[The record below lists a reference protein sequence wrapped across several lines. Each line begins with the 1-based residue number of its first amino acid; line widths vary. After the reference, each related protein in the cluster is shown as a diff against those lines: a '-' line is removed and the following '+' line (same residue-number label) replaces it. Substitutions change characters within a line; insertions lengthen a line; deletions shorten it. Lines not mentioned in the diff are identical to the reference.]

1 MTGWAAAEVG
11 TAELGDARRTARL
24 IRLVETLGN
33 HPEQSIPD
41 ACDGDRAAIKATYRF
56 FESEAIDPDAIMA
69 AQRDATVGR
78 CAAYPLILAVQD
90 TTELNF
96 TSHPGTQ
103 GLGHLRAAQQQ
114 GFLVHSVLALSPT
127 GVPLGVPAS
136 AAVGTRSHQP
146 RRTDT
151 AEAGHYGEGEPT
163 MAGCGSCN
171 AGCPAPRD
179 RGADHRGSGGRY
191 L

>member
-11 TAELGDARRTARL
+11 TAALGDARRTARL
-24 IRLVETLGN
+24 MTLVETLGT
-33 HPEQSIPD
+33 HPAQSIPD
-41 ACDGDRAAIKATYRF
+41 ACDGDRAAIKAAYRF
-56 FESEAIDPDAIMA
+56 FESEAINPDAILV

-127 GVPLGVPAS
+127 GVPLGLLQQQRWARDPTTRI
-136 AAVGTRSHQP
+136 AATRRKRNTREKESQ
-146 RRTDT
+146 RWLD
-151 AEAGHYGEGEPT
+151 AEAATLAALPHR
-163 MAGCGSCN
+163 
-171 AGCPAPRD
+171 PRC
-179 RGADHRGSGGRY
+179 
-191 L
+191 